1 MMNIINGGAH
11 ASNNLDFQEFM
22 IIPNRETIK
31 ERPQIPQYN
40 GFRTEWSNYITE
52 NLDNLYN

>member
-1 MMNIINGGAH
+1 M
-11 ASNNLDFQEFM
+11 SKRELDSILNEM
-22 IIPNRETIK
+22 ESKRETIK